1 MTDVGVSCIICHVN
15 NKERNIKMANCC
27 EFEMLVVGN
36 SKESLERIQNVME
49 QLDKEWFLYGVREA
63 AVAEPIRQRKS
74 GLWTLRLN
82 GYVAWNAAKWVEAE
96 PEDEPVKGCAAQ
108 TNLLKISHELGLSV
122 EIWTSE
128 PGRGF
133 QEHYVVKKGY
143 LETSDTA
150 DWTLDY
156 DENDEPIED
165 GGFSDYGMFMRPEAL
180 AEIPIPEDTT
190 ESRLPDELT
199 DAEMERIDFLH
210 DEAEEFLRKIAP
222 DGRSIN
228 PTPDMRE
235 RLLEAVWDII
245 KDEGICTEMEFY
257 PYREH
262 GGEEEQA

>member
-1 MTDVGVSCIICHVN
+1 
-15 NKERNIKMANCC
+15 MANNCSY
-27 EFEMLVVGN
+27 EMLAVGT
-36 SKESLERIQNVME
+36 SKESLERLQNVME

-63 AVAEPIRQRKS
+63 VVAEPIRQRKS
-74 GLWTLRLN
+74 GLWTLRLS
-82 GYVAWNAAKWVEAE
+82 GDVAWSAAKWFEAE
-96 PEDEPVKGCAAQ
+96 PEDKPVRGFAEQ
-108 TNLLKISHELGLSV
+108 TSLQKISHELGLSV
-122 EIWTSE
+122 EVWTAE
-128 PGRGF
+128 PGNGF

-143 LETSDTA
+143 LETSDVV

-156 DENDEPIED
+156 DEDDEPCEE
-165 GGFSDYGMFMRPEAL
+165 GGFSDYGMFMRPEKL
-180 AEIPIPEDTT
+180 AEVPIPEDKT

-210 DEAEEFLRKIAP
+210 DEAEEFLRKVVP

-235 RLLEAVWDII
+235 RLIEAVWDII

-262 GGEEEQA
+262 GEEKQA